1 MVETNPTDLLE
12 AETSPVATPV
22 VESPTV
28 ESPTVESPT
37 VGSPFDFEMEI
48 GPFSPFAQQP
58 EDPEDWFENRRR
70 RKREEKLR
78 QEALDTFGEAS
89 VNLGLDEIA
98 DLLQKTGEFGQKL
111 SSKITDRFTDT
122 ITFEGLNITVDQLP
136 YVLSGAK
143 NIYGDVF
150 TQFETTGYIDEAGT
164 FVVQSRR
171 IPSALS
177 ELAADYGFDFD
188 FSIPGFDLTGATSD
202 FGVAVGEKI
211 GQYATTAVKGA
222 SVLGSIAAI
231 DRFLEDPTGKT
242 AAFAVGAT
250 ATAASLFGS
259 ELGKNIAG
267 MVNPLLAF
275 YTGIN
280 VFKALT
286 FDADYYRSQG
296 SVTYKNGEWKT
307 SGVQGADGGKSYW
320 AQGQTTV
327 AMNAL
332 NELMDDY
339 GFEVNAAKLNS
350 HTFKQKMLIMN
361 NPTYAKMGNRDASLN
376 AQQLV
381 LSALREGVLTPT
393 DRTPTSI
400 AGTSKQFSDF
410 MGSYMAKMADDYATY
425 AWKNLGGL
433 QDKYG
438 SSRYGYKETYAAFGT
453 KDAADKFA
461 KKYNATPAKV
471 DFFRAGAPKNF
482 PYKPTFTR
490 KTLKTVEQDLTTR
503 AGAVFF
509 GGYGFEQTDAR
520 FEVLLG
526 SRKSKYQEA
535 PPLYSFSSL
544 KQAQLKVDQLNKNSK
559 EYIFAVRRPK
569 GVPRKYKG
577 KDEFEVGMLDGKYV
591 IGKRGVSLGKYSG
604 KQKPKFTVKGTSYM
618 DDRFYG

>member
-12 AETSPVATPV
+12 AETSPVAAPV

-58 EDPEDWFENRRR
+58 EDPENWFEDRRR

-78 QEALDTFGEAS
+78 QEALDTFGESSA
-89 VNLGLDEIA
+89 NLGLDEIA
-98 DLLQKTGEFGQKL
+98 DLLEKTGEFGQKL
-111 SSKITDRFTDT
+111 SSRLTDSFTDT
-122 ITFEGLNITVDQLP
+122 ITFEGFNVTVDQLP
-136 YVLSGAK
+136 YLFSGAQTL
-143 NIYGDVF
+143 YSDLF
-150 TQFETTGYIDEAGT
+150 TSYETAGYINEAGDL
-164 FVVQSRR
+164 VVQATR
-171 IPSALS
+171 IPDALTD
-177 ELAADYGFDFD
+177 LASDYGFDFN
-188 FSIPGFDLTGATSD
+188 IPGFDLTGATSD

-211 GQYATTAVKGA
+211 GEYATTAVKGA

-231 DRFLEDPTGKT
+231 DRFLEDPTGET

-250 ATAASLFGS
+250 ATAAKLFGS
-259 ELGKNIAG
+259 QLGAQVAG
-267 MVNPLLAF
+267 VVNPLLAI
-275 YTGIN
+275 YAGIN
-280 VFKALT
+280 VIKGLT

-296 SVTYKNGEWKT
+296 FVTYQNGEWKT

-350 HTFKQKMLIMN
+350 HTFKQKTFIMN

-400 AGTSKQFSDF
+400 AGTSEQFSDF

-425 AWKNLGGL
+425 AWENLGGL

-453 KDAADKFA
+453 KEAADAFA
-461 KKYNATPAKV
+461 KKHNATPAKV
-471 DFFRAGAPKNF
+471 GPARTTGGSKNRR
-482 PYKPTFTR
+482 YEPTFTR

-520 FEVLLG
+520 FEVILS
-526 SRKSKYQEA
+526 SRKSAREEV

-544 KQAQLKVDQLNKNSK
+544 KQAQLKVDQFNKNSK
-559 EYIFAVRRPK
+559 DYFTKTRAGKHHRYFRV
-569 GVPRKYKG
+569 

-591 IGKRGVSLGKYSG
+591 IGRRAIRLGKASG
-604 KQKPKFTVKGTSYM
+604 REYWGS
-618 DDRFYG
+618 R

>member
-12 AETSPVATPV
+12 AETSPVAAPV

-89 VNLGLDEIA
+89 ANLGLDEIA
-98 DLLQKTGEFGQKL
+98 DLLEKTGEFGQKL
-111 SSKITDRFTDT
+111 SSRLTDRFTDT

-136 YVLSGAK
+136 YLLSGAQSL
-143 NIYGDVF
+143 YSDLF
-150 TQFETTGYIDEAGT
+150 TSYETAGYINEAGDL
-164 FVVQSRR
+164 VVQATR
-171 IPSALS
+171 IPDALTD
-177 ELAADYGFDFD
+177 LASDYGFDFN
-188 FSIPGFDLTGATSD
+188 IPGFDLTGATSD

-211 GQYATTAVKGA
+211 GEYATTAVKGA

-231 DRFLEDPTGKT
+231 DRFLEDPTGET

-250 ATAASLFGS
+250 ATAAKLLGS

-267 MVNPLLAF
+267 MVNPMLAF
-275 YTGIN
+275 YSGIKI
-280 VFKALT
+280 FEALT

-296 SVTYKNGEWKT
+296 FVTYKNGEWKT

-350 HTFKQKMLIMN
+350 HTFQQKTFIMN

-393 DRTPTSI
+393 DRTPTSV
-400 AGTSKQFSDF
+400 AGTSEQFSDF

-425 AWKNLGGL
+425 AWENLGGL

-438 SSRYGYKETYAAFGT
+438 SNRYGYKETYAAFGT
-453 KDAADKFA
+453 KDAADAFA
-461 KKYNATPAKV
+461 KKHNATPAEV
-471 DFFRAGAPKNF
+471 DFFRAGAPRSN
-482 PYKPTFTR
+482 PYEPTFTR

-509 GGYGFEQTDAR
+509 GGYGFEQTDDR
-520 FEVLLG
+520 FEVILG
-526 SRKSKYQEA
+526 SRRSRYQEA
-535 PPLYSFSSL
+535 PPLYSFSTL
-544 KQAQLKVDQLNKNSK
+544 EQAQLKVDQFNKNPK
-559 EYIFAVRRPK
+559 EYTFK
-569 GVPRKYKG
+569 KKYGKQERYFRA
-577 KDEFEVGMLDGKYV
+577 KDEFEVGMMDGKYV
-591 IGKRGVSLGKYSG
+591 IGRRRINLGRASAREYWGS
-604 KQKPKFTVKGTSYM
+604 
-618 DDRFYG
+618 R

>member
-1 MVETNPTDLLE
+1 MVEINTEDLFKPQ
-12 AETSPVATPV
+12 TSPVASPV
-22 VESPTV
+22 TESPTV

-98 DLLQKTGEFGQKL
+98 DLLEKTGEFGQKL
-111 SSKITDRFTDT
+111 SSRLTDRFTDT
-122 ITFEGLNITVDQLP
+122 ITFEGFNVTVDQLP
-136 YVLSGAK
+136 YLFSGAQTL
-143 NIYGDVF
+143 YSDLF
-150 TQFETTGYIDEAGT
+150 TSYETAGYINEAGDL
-164 FVVQSRR
+164 VVKATR
-171 IPSALS
+171 IPDALTD
-177 ELAADYGFDFD
+177 LASDYGFDFN
-188 FSIPGFDLTGATSD
+188 IPGFDLTGATSD
-202 FGVAVGEKI
+202 FGVAVGEKV
-211 GQYATTAVKGA
+211 GEYATKAIKGA

-231 DRFLEDPTGKT
+231 DRFLEDPT
-242 AAFAVGAT
+242 
-250 ATAASLFGS
+250 AASLFGS

-267 MVNPLLAF
+267 MVNPMLAF
-275 YTGIN
+275 YSGIKI
-280 VFKALT
+280 FEYLT

-296 SVTYKNGEWKT
+296 FVTYQNGKWKT

-332 NELMDDY
+332 NDLMDTY
-339 GFEVNAAKLNS
+339 GFEINPAKLKS
-350 HTFKQKMLIMN
+350 HTFQQKTFIMN
-361 NPTYAKMGNRDASLN
+361 NPTYAKMGNRNASLN

-438 SSRYGYKETYAAFGT
+438 SNRYGYKETYAAFGT
-453 KDAADKFA
+453 KDAADAFA
-461 KKYNATPAKV
+461 KKHNATPAKV
-471 DFFRAGAPKNF
+471 DFFRAGAPKSN
-482 PYKPTFTR
+482 PYEPTFTR

-520 FEVLLG
+520 FEVILG

-535 PPLYSFSSL
+535 PPLFSFSSL
-544 KQAQLKVDQLNKNSK
+544 KQAQLKVDQLNKKSK
-559 EYIFAVRRPK
+559 KYIFK
-569 GVPRKYKG
+569 GQRGKSTPPRFLG
-577 KDEFEVGMLDGKYV
+577 KDEFEVGIMDGKYV
-591 IGKRGVSLGKYSG
+591 IGKRRINLG
-604 KQKPKFTVKGTSYM
+604 
-618 DDRFYG
+618 RFYGGKAAAISAGYELR